1 MGSLQGPVIYPAVR
15 AKQAG
20 TYSFPMIGPLVKGW
34 LVRSE
39 LRGFKGLSGC
49 TSKVVLT
56 SRQLKPRRCSVVQC
70 SLSSSSDGNGSTA
83 ENFNENH
90 GDYVN
95 SSVVEAVEVKSGSD
109 GFVIKMRDGRHLRCI
124 HNNPQGGHLP
134 DNAPHP
140 AIVLK
145 MEDGTGLLLPIIV
158 LEMPSVLLMAA
169 VRNVQIAR
177 PTMYQVVREMVEK
190 MGYEVKLVRV
200 TKRVH
205 EAYFAQLYLT
215 KIGNETECVSFDL
228 RPSDAINIAV
238 RCKVPIQVNK
248 YLAYSDGMRVIES
261 GKPIQSH
268 ASNGLLFTELDRPT
282 AQPCLDTKEF
292 DLVRN
297 MLTAAIEER
306 YGDAAL
312 PMLDFPSASSQRALP
327 AFLCC
332 RVSVYFVLILSLVL
346 SLPRVMLTRLVI
358 LPPEEKIQIFSKEI
372 LRLDQMADDK
382 SDLRWLCE
390 GTISVADTIL
400 EDFEFSELKEV
411 RKYYPQGYHGVDK
424 DGRPV
429 YIERLGKVDSSKL
442 MEVTTLERYLRYHV
456 QEFERTFAIK
466 FPACTIAAKRHIDSS
481 TTILDVQGI
490 GLKNFTKSAR
500 ELIIQLQKI
509 DGDNYPETLCRMLV
523 INAGPGFKLLWKTV
537 KSFIDSHTVSKIH
550 VLGNKYQNKLLEII
564 DSSELPEFLGGSCT
578 CADQGG
584 CMRSDR
590 GPWKD
595 PNILKM
601 VHSGEALYSR
611 QIVTISNSGGRVIAL
626 DKPFYPVKVKTSDT
640 STAESGSEVED
651 VVSPKPTGSYLL
663 PRLAPVSEEARMA
676 GKMSTASVSEYDEYI
691 PMIDKTVDAEFQDLC
706 TSRGTPSLLSVEKT
720 SEGIPARVWA
730 LLVALFIT
738 FLAFFRSM
746 AFWNTKK
753 PSASDS
759 ASDITDLTFETA
771 PKEEFRPPSPAPGF
785 TEADLLS
792 SVMKRLGELEE
803 KVGTLQTKPF
813 QMPCEKEELLNA
825 AVYRVD
831 ALEAELIATK
841 KALHEALIRLEE
853 LLAYVDGREQA
864 SSQVLLNSSKTSFCN
879 SASLAAISPLF
890 KFQILTS
897 NYRRFTAMAGE
908 IPMRSYQ
915 VVVAATRDM
924 GIGKDGKLP
933 WRLPSD
939 LKFFKEITLAASD
952 PGKQNAVLMGRKTWE
967 SIPIKYRPLPGRL
980 NVVLTRSFE
989 IEDGENVITCG
1000 SISSA
1005 LELLAEAPYCFSIDK
1020 VFVIGGGQIL
1030 RETLNGPGCDAIH
1043 VTEIETSVECDT
1055 FIPSIDFSKFQPWYS
1070 SPPLI
1075 ENGIRYSFV
1084 TYVHVRNSE
1093 NETIAGKT
1101 GGKCN
1106 DGKSNSNRFEGEAYD
1121 AVEKEFNNTRLRNP
1135 LFYTC
1140 EATC

>member
-1 MGSLQGPVIYPAVR
+1 MSSPLDLLARPCFEGFSSNDEKRERKSDFDNSEEDRKTRIGSLKKKAIKASSKFR
-15 AKQAG
+15 
-20 TYSFPMIGPLVKGW
+20 
-34 LVRSE
+34 RS
-39 LRGFKGLSGC
+39 LKKSKKNNGGSRG
-49 TSKVVLT
+49 
-56 SRQLKPRRCSVVQC
+56 
-70 SLSSSSDGNGSTA
+70 
-83 ENFNENH
+83 
-90 GDYVN
+90 
-95 SSVVEAVEVKSGSD
+95 
-109 GFVIKMRDGRHLRCI
+109 
-124 HNNPQGGHLP
+124 GG
-134 DNAPHP
+134 
-140 AIVLK
+140 
-145 MEDGTGLLLPIIV
+145 GG
-158 LEMPSVLLMAA
+158 
-169 VRNVQIAR
+169 
-177 PTMYQVVREMVEK
+177 
-190 MGYEVKLVRV
+190 
-200 TKRVH
+200 
-205 EAYFAQLYLT
+205 
-215 KIGNETECVSFDL
+215 VS
-228 RPSDAINIAV
+228 
-238 RCKVPIQVNK
+238 
-248 YLAYSDGMRVIES
+248 
-261 GKPIQSH
+261 
-268 ASNGLLFTELDRPT
+268 
-282 AQPCLDTKEF
+282 
-292 DLVRN
+292 
-297 MLTAAIEER
+297 AAIEDVRDVEE
-306 YGDAAL
+306 L
-312 PMLDFPSASSQRALP
+312 
-327 AFLCC
+327 
-332 RVSVYFVLILSLVL
+332 
-346 SLPRVMLTRLVI
+346 RLVDAFKQALI
-358 LPPEEKIQIFSKEI
+358 SEDLLPPRHDDYHML
-372 LRLDQMADDK
+372 LRI
-382 SDLRWLCE
+382 S
-390 GTISVADTIL
+390 ISVAEVMRGRMINIVSCNVHIGLKFLKARKFDVEKAKQMWTNMLQWRKDFGADTIL

-509 DGDNYPETLCRMLV
+509 DGDNYPEACDFSCNFHRSFFLTLNLLSKSSWDVILLQELKQQIVQTLCRMLV

-792 SVMKRLGELEE
+792 CVMKRLGELEE

-864 SSQVLLNSSKTSFCN
+864 SFQEIIQMMLHHCTQSTRFLSKVLLNSSKTSFCN

-939 LKFFKEITLAASD
+939 LKFFKEITMATSD

-989 IEDGENVITCG
+989 IEDEENVITCG

-1030 RETLNGPGCDAIH
+1030 REILNGPGCDAIH

-1070 SPPLI
+1070 SPPLV

-1106 DGKSNSNRFEGEAYD
+1106 DGKSNSNRFEVKD
-1121 AVEKEFNNTRLRNP
+1121 FSFLPQMIFEKRDVYMHHSSSTK
-1135 LFYTC
+1135 
-1140 EATC
+1140 